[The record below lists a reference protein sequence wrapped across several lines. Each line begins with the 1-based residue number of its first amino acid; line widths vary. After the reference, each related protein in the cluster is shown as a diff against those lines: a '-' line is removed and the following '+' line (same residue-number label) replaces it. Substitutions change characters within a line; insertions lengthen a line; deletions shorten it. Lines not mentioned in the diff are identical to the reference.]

1 VQRITAI
8 LAVGLGL
15 GLIVFTLATSLYS
28 RTAAAERI
36 TDQFRQGVSAAGLAQ
51 TRADYDL
58 IARGRG
64 EFVKA
69 VVPALAQQLKL
80 GQPAFTAFVAS
91 TFPTI
96 PAAVATF
103 PTIDSFVGPFVGQLQ
118 RNREKFESVDSLPL
132 LGLPIDATPWLLAAL
147 GAAIALAGAVS
158 LVRRGRAPTFAILG
172 LGIVAIAVPLA
183 ASIPSKASDA
193 RDMSDLGNQVLNQR
207 AATFA
212 ATTTDK
218 VDALV
223 EQVTTEM
230 IPAVAKRL
238 DTTPAAFSATLAR
251 DFPAT
256 TNLLGVWPAR
266 LSKKAH
272 AFATDMQAYTDEMQK
287 VDKIPFG
294 ALAWV
299 VIGPGIVLL
308 LAAAF
313 TRGAGAAGRAR
324 PERTRPPAGV
334 G

>member
-1 VQRITAI
+1 MQRITAVF
-8 LAVGLGL
+8 AVGIGIGL
-15 GLIVFTLATSLYS
+15 VVFTLATSLYS
-28 RTAAAERI
+28 RTGAAERI
-36 TDQFRQGVSAAGLAQ
+36 TDQFRQGLSAEGLAQ

-58 IARGRG
+58 IARGRS
-64 EFVKA
+64 EFVKE
-69 VVPALAQQLKL
+69 VVPALAEQLKL
-80 GQPAFTAFVAS
+80 SQPAFNAFVAS

-103 PTIDSFVGPFVGQLQ
+103 PTIDSFVGPFIGQLQ
-118 RNREKFESVDSLPL
+118 RNREKFEAVDSLPL
-132 LGLPIDATPWLLAAL
+132 LGLPIDATPWLMAAL

-158 LVRRGRAPTFAILG
+158 LVTRGRAPTFAILG
-172 LGIVAIAVPLA
+172 LGIIAIAVPLA

-193 RDMSDLGNQVLNQR
+193 RDMSDLGNQVLNRR

-223 EQVTTEM
+223 KQVTTEM
-230 IPAVAKRL
+230 VPAVAKRL

-256 TNLLGVWPAR
+256 ANLLGVWPAR

-299 VIGPGIVLL
+299 VIGPGIALL
-308 LAAAF
+308 GAAAL
-313 TRGAGAAGRAR
+313 TVAAGASR
-324 PERTRPPAGV
+324 RTRPDRTPAGV